1 MDVKSIVKSL
11 SALAHESR
19 LQIYRA
25 LVVAGPPGM
34 TPTGLAELIPI
45 PAATLSFH
53 LKELSIA
60 GLVHS
65 TRESRN
71 LFYRADYLH
80 MNEVL
85 AYLTENCCAG
95 QPCGTEQTPSCEC

>member
-1 MDVKSIVKSL
+1 MDGKIIVKSL

-19 LQIYRA
+19 LQIFRA
-25 LVVAGPPGM
+25 LIVAGPRGM
-34 TPTGLAELIPI
+34 TPTLLAEVVPI

-53 LKELSIA
+53 LKELCNA
-60 GLVHS
+60 GLVNS

-71 LFYRADYLH
+71 LFYRADYGH
-80 MNEVL
+80 MNGVL

-95 QPCGTEQTPSCEC
+95 QGCSDEVPPSCEC